1 MTKKPVI
8 LCVDD
13 EKFILD
19 TLLTQLRRRFGDDY
33 VYESAESGE
42 EAVKLIKDLAE
53 NNQEVRLV
61 ISDQIMPG
69 MKGDELLAYINEQ
82 NRETVKIL
90 MTGQASLDSAVNAI
104 NYADLFRYMT
114 KPWLENDLLL
124 TVDKGL
130 EKYSLQAEMVEQIKI
145 FSCFVPKQF
154 FDALSINS
162 ILDVK
167 LGKSVERNM
176 TVMFSDIRDFTT
188 KSESM
193 TPKENFEFINSYLS
207 YVETSISKNKGFID
221 KFIGDAI
228 MALFYTEQEALQ
240 AAIEIFGSLKKFNKD
255 FSDKIFSP
263 VNVGVGLHTGSLMLG
278 IVGVDSRLQTSVF
291 SDAVNISARLE
302 SLTKYYGSEII
313 VSESFYE
320 ALGSA
325 KNRYKFRFLGK
336 TLLKGKVDP
345 TSIFEV
351 LDPSF
356 GNLSAL
362 KIQTRVD
369 FEEGVEHYI
378 KARFVEAC
386 LSFKKVIDLNPE
398 DKAALC
404 YLDHGSKLIT
414 QPLPENWKGILDV
427 AK

>member
-19 TLLTQLRRRFGDDY
+19 TLLTQLRRRFGDAY

-176 TVMFSDIRDFTT
+176 TVMFS
-188 KSESM
+188 
-193 TPKENFEFINSYLS
+193 
-207 YVETSISKNKGFID
+207 
-221 KFIGDAI
+221 
-228 MALFYTEQEALQ
+228 
-240 AAIEIFGSLKKFNKD
+240 
-255 FSDKIFSP
+255 
-263 VNVGVGLHTGSLMLG
+263 
-278 IVGVDSRLQTSVF
+278 
-291 SDAVNISARLE
+291 
-302 SLTKYYGSEII
+302 
-313 VSESFYE
+313 
-320 ALGSA
+320 
-325 KNRYKFRFLGK
+325 
-336 TLLKGKVDP
+336 
-345 TSIFEV
+345 
-351 LDPSF
+351 
-356 GNLSAL
+356 
-362 KIQTRVD
+362 
-369 FEEGVEHYI
+369 
-378 KARFVEAC
+378 
-386 LSFKKVIDLNPE
+386 
-398 DKAALC
+398 
-404 YLDHGSKLIT
+404 
-414 QPLPENWKGILDV
+414 
-427 AK
+427 

>member
-1 MTKKPVI
+1 MTKKPVV

-19 TLLTQLRRRFGDDY
+19 TLLSQLRRRFGDAY
-33 VYESAESGE
+33 TYEFAESGE
-42 EAVKLIKDLAE
+42 EAVKLIKELEEDG
-53 NNQEVRLV
+53 QEVRLV

-69 MKGDELLAYINEQ
+69 MKGDELLTYVNEQ
-82 NRETVKIL
+82 NKETVKIL
-90 MTGQASLDSAVNAI
+90 LTGQASLDSAVNAI

-114 KPWLENDLLL
+114 KPWQENDLLL

-130 EKYSLQAEMVEQIKI
+130 EKYSLRSEMLEQIKI
-145 FSCFVPKQF
+145 FSRFVPKQF

-167 LGKSVERNM
+167 LGKSVERKM
-176 TVMFSDIRDFTT
+176 IVMFSDIRDFTT

-207 YVETSISKNKGFID
+207 YVENNISRNKGFID

-240 AAIEIFGSLKKFNKD
+240 ASIEMFGSLKKFNKD
-255 FSDKIFSP
+255 FSDKVFAP
-263 VNVGVGLHTGSLMLG
+263 VNIGVGLHTGSLMLG

-291 SDAVNISARLE
+291 SDAVNVSSRLE

-325 KNRYKFRFLGK
+325 KNRYKFRFLGN
-336 TLLKGKVDP
+336 TLLRGKAGP
-345 TSIFEV
+345 ISIFEV
-351 LDPSF
+351 LDPLF
-356 GNLSAL
+356 GNVSVL

-378 KARFVEAC
+378 KSRFVEAG
-386 LSFKKVIDLNPE
+386 LSFKKVIDINPG
-398 DKAALC
+398 DKAASC
-404 YLDHGSKLIT
+404 YLEHLSKLIT
-414 QPLPENWKGILDV
+414 QPSPKNWNGILEI
-427 AK
+427 AR